1 MRNPIDSEDV
11 HPIMR
16 AATFTKTGTARDVLT
31 VIDVP
36 TPEPAAGEV
45 RVKMATSGPNP
56 SDVKR
61 RGAAPAGKPAEFP
74 LVIPHSDG
82 AGIIDAVG
90 TGVDESRIGER
101 VWTLNAAFKRPFGTA
116 AEYCVLPT
124 AFAIQLPDSIDFTV
138 GACLG
143 IPALTAYHAI
153 NLDRDASGAQVSSRA
168 ESRDSHLAGQ
178 TLLIQGGTGA
188 VGFYAIQFAKLAGAT
203 VIATVSSDEKAD
215 RARSA
220 GADHVINYRTED
232 RKARVA
238 EITGGAGV
246 DRIIEVDLKANAMTY
261 PDLLREHGKAVVY
274 GSGAGTIEIPSFIP
288 TSTTLEFILVYTL
301 SDEQRAKYI
310 PELTAILAA
319 GQLKHAIGQQFP
331 LDQIVEAHE
340 AVEAGAF
347 GNVIVTIPG

>member
-1 MRNPIDSEDV
+1 
-11 HPIMR
+11 MR
-16 AATFTKTGTARDVLT
+16 AATFSRTGTARDVLT
-31 VIDVP
+31 VVDVP
-36 TPEPAAGEV
+36 TPEPGPGEV

-61 RGAAPAGKPAEFP
+61 RAAAPHGRPAEFP

-82 AGIIDAVG
+82 AGTIDAVG
-90 TGVDESRIGER
+90 SGVPASRIGER
-101 VWTLNAAFKRPFGTA
+101 VWTLNAGYKRPFGTA

-124 AFAIQLPDSIDFTV
+124 AFALHLPDNVDFAV

-153 NLDRDASGAQVSSRA
+153 NLDRPERSSEVSSRA
-168 ESRDSHLAGQ
+168 ESRDSHLRGQ
-178 TLLIQGGTGA
+178 TLLVQGGTGA

-203 VIATVSSDEKAD
+203 VITTVSSDEKAE
-215 RARSA
+215 RARGA
-220 GADHVINYRTED
+220 GADYVINYRTED
-232 RKARVA
+232 RKARIA
-238 EITGGAGV
+238 EITGGNGV

-261 PDLLREHGKAVVY
+261 PDLLVDHGKAVVY
-274 GSGAGTIEIPSFIP
+274 GSGAPPVEIPILIP

-301 SDEQRAKYI
+301 SDAQRARYI

-319 GQLKHAIGQQFP
+319 GKLQHAIGQQFP
-331 LDQIVEAHE
+331 LENIIDAHE

-347 GNVIVTIPG
+347 GNVIVNIAG